1 MLDELRKELERQER
15 SVAWL
20 ARKCDVDPSMAWRV
34 LRGERTASDDF
45 KSKAATALGI
55 PVQQLFGEQ
64 SPAAA

>member
-34 LRGERTASDDF
+34 LRGERNASADF
-45 KSKAATALGI
+45 KSKAAEALGV
-55 PVQQLFGEQ
+55 PVENLFGTA
-64 SPAAA
+64 SAAA